1 LKGLIPSAIAL
12 AVTFGFA
19 PAASAAVFTLD
30 SYSVSL
36 HSSGSGLTVGASPIV
51 PYTGDY
57 TTPDLQVGDSHT
69 FALFDLAA
77 FNESAVNADDQTAKP
92 ITVQFAFNPP
102 NASGP
107 LSGNTVGGSFNI
119 FCLPFVG
126 CLQSQWAGVTW
137 NNPLTLNFGNG
148 GQFTVALSNE
158 TFASGLNGL
167 QQNGATIDATV
178 TYTAAPVPEPATM
191 LLFGTGVLGL
201 AARRFRERNTRG
213 MIRADS

>member
-1 LKGLIPSAIAL
+1 MAPALAL
-12 AVTFGFA
+12 AVTLCFTSQ
-19 PAASAAVFTLD
+19 ASAAVFTLD

-51 PYTGDY
+51 PYAGNY
-57 TTPDLQVGDSHT
+57 TTPDLSVGDSHT
-69 FALFDLAA
+69 FALFDLSA
-77 FNESAVNADDQTAKP
+77 FGESAVNADDMSPKP

-119 FCLPFVG
+119 FCIPFLG
-126 CLQSQWAGVTW
+126 CLQSQWADVTW
-137 NNPLTLNFGNG
+137 DNPLTLNFGNG

-158 TFASGLNGL
+158 TFAAGLNGL

-191 LLFGTGVLGL
+191 LLFGTAGVGL
-201 AARRFRERNTRG
+201 VARRFRGRKMPGTVS
-213 MIRADS
+213 AV